1 MKEDFYFVG
10 KNVVL
15 LAQRLETP
23 FFLFDQVQVEKNF
36 NLLKSSFSSGYKNL
50 RIDYSAKTNL
60 ELGILKILKKLGV
73 CLEIACLHELEVGKR
88 AGFSPWEMILDT
100 PVKKEEEIEIMIKEA
115 IHALYADSL
124 DDVKRL
130 QMVAGKMKK
139 VVNVVARINPGFPLA
154 ILNPAERF
162 LEKFGTLENELSKV
176 VKFILGQCPN
186 LRIIGLSVHV
196 GSQQLTPA
204 AHLRAL
210 RKIFHL
216 AMNLEKKGVKIEEL
230 CVGGGYPSLTLN
242 KKTLFSLIFSFLG
255 ITIQQKACP
264 VEEFGKQIS
273 QAFAQEVKT
282 LKSKPI
288 LVIQP
293 GRSLISNTAIAVGR
307 IMVVKGD
314 WVFTDLS
321 TSSLPESLF
330 FGQRKVI
337 LANKYKK
344 LPEGKYNIAGR
355 GLNTADNLAISQA
368 LPKPKV
374 GDILVVFD
382 AGAYSIS
389 RANRFTVL
397 NPPVYL
403 VTRAGKI
410 KLIRRQETYE
420 DILAPME
427 A

>member
-1 MKEDFYFVG
+1 MKDNYCFAQEDT
-10 KNVVL
+10 VL
-15 LAQRLETP
+15 LANRLGTP
-23 FFLFDQVQVEKNF
+23 FFLFDEKRIEN
-36 NLLKSSFSSGYKNL
+36 NYRVLKNSFSSGYKNL

-60 ELGILKILKKLGV
+60 ELGILKVLKKLGV
-73 CLEIACLHELEVGKR
+73 CLEIACLHELEAGKR
-88 AGFSPWEMILDT
+88 AGFLPREMILDT
-100 PVKKEEEIEIMIKEA
+100 PVKKEEEIERMIKEE
-115 IHALYADSL
+115 IHAFYADSL

-130 QMVAGKMKK
+130 QTVAGKMKK

-162 LEKFGTLENELSKV
+162 LEKFGISEREFPLVME
-176 VKFILGQCPN
+176 FILSQCPN
-186 LRIIGLSVHV
+186 LKIIGLSVHV

-204 AHLRAL
+204 PHLRAL
-210 RKIFHL
+210 RKIFRL
-216 AMNLEKKGVKIEEL
+216 ARILEKRGVKIEEL

-255 ITIQQKACP
+255 ITIQQKAYP
-264 VEEFGKQIS
+264 VEKFGRQIS
-273 QAFAQEVKT
+273 QTFVQEVET
-282 LKSKPI
+282 LKSRPI

-307 IMVVKGD
+307 IMVVKRD

-344 LPEGKYNIAGR
+344 FPGEKYNIAGR
-355 GLNTADNLAISQA
+355 GLNTADNLAIGQA
-368 LPKPKV
+368 LPKPEV
-374 GDILVVFD
+374 GDILVIFD

-389 RANRFTVL
+389 RANRFTIL

-403 VTRAGKI
+403 VTKKGLI
-410 KLIRRQETYE
+410 KKIRRQETYE
-420 DILAPME
+420 DIFAPME